1 MDLEQIIKRL
11 DWLDDER
18 RKDKLTIATLEE
30 KVNNLAGSIPS
41 LLQQIKEQ
49 SLELA
54 RLAGAMPRFDQL
66 ETMIGQI
73 RVETNRTVEAAERQ
87 RVERDREIEKQRRA
101 DVESLNAAIGDV
113 RKGLDP
119 IPELKR
125 SLQARVEEEFR
136 LGRLIEELEL
146 KLSESMRG
154 DEEYRRAQKL
164 LEDAQRQDTKRL
176 TDLQGEV
183 AALRKR
189 MEEQRGKSDLN
200 AESLRKIEMRLSE
213 FQAAEGERRQ
223 AQTAFIE
230 KQNLIQV
237 ERDRVWKDWK
247 VRFEVIEKSAQNL
260 DAQLQALDATHR
272 SIKRAQEGF
281 EEISQRFERR
291 INEIT
296 EMQRLSEDRFRQEWV
311 SFQADDQKRWTNYT
325 LSQEET
331 QREVNR
337 QFEKI
342 NERLVTLE
350 DSAQEI
356 QDLQRQV
363 IEETQKRLQALLS
376 TAHDWMEQYDKNFG
390 QTR

>member
-30 KVNNLAGSIPS
+30 KVNNLAGNIPS

-49 SLELA
+49 SLELS
-54 RLAGAMPRFDQL
+54 RLAGSMPRFDQL
-66 ETMIGQI
+66 ETMIGQV
-73 RVETNRTVEAAERQ
+73 RVETNRSVEAAERQ
-87 RVERDREIEKQRRA
+87 RIERDRDVEKQRRA
-101 DVESLNAAIGDV
+101 DVESLNIAIGDV

-125 SLQARVEEEFR
+125 SLQARVEEDFR

-146 KLSESMRG
+146 KLTESIRG

-230 KQNLIQV
+230 KQNLLQV
-237 ERDRVWKDWK
+237 ERDRVWKEWK

-311 SFQADDQKRWTNYT
+311 SFKADDQKRWTNYT

-350 DSAQEI
+350 DSAQDI
-356 QDLQRQV
+356 RDLQRQIV
-363 IEETQKRLQALLS
+363 EETQKRLQSLLS
-376 TAHDWMEQYDKNFG
+376 TAHDWMEQYDKTFG
-390 QTR
+390 QSR

>member
-18 RKDKLTIATLEE
+18 RKDKLTIATLED
-30 KVNNLAGSIPS
+30 KVSNLAGSIPP
-41 LLQQIKEQ
+41 LLQQVKEQ

-54 RLAGAMPRFDQL
+54 RLSASLPRFDQL
-66 ETMIGQI
+66 EAQIGQI
-73 RVETNRTVEAAERQ
+73 RVDTNRAIEAAERQ
-87 RVERDREIEKQRRA
+87 RVERDRDIEKQRRA
-101 DVESLNAAIGDV
+101 DVEALNLAIGEV

-119 IPELKR
+119 ITDLKR
-125 SLQARVEEEFR
+125 SLQARIEEDFR
-136 LGRLIEELEL
+136 LGRLIEELEH
-146 KLSESMRG
+146 KLVESTRG
-154 DEEYRRAQKL
+154 DEEYRRSQKL

-189 MEEQRGKSDLN
+189 LEEQRGKSDLN

-223 AQTAFIE
+223 VQTAFIE

-247 VRFEVIEKSAQNL
+247 VRFEVIEKSALNL

-281 EEISQRFERR
+281 DEISQRFERR

-296 EMQRLSEDRFRQEWV
+296 EMQRLTEDRFRQEWV
-311 SFQADDQKRWTNYT
+311 SFKADDQKRWTNYT

-331 QREVNR
+331 QREVSR
-337 QFEKI
+337 QFEKL
-342 NERLVTLE
+342 NERLVALE
-350 DSAQEI
+350 DTAQEVR
-356 QDLQRQV
+356 DVQRQ
-363 IEETQKRLQALLS
+363 ITEETQKHLQVLLS
-376 TAHDWMEQYDKNFG
+376 TAHDWMEQHDKTFG

>member
-30 KVNNLAGSIPS
+30 KVNNMAGSIPS

-54 RLAGAMPRFDQL
+54 RLSASLPRFDQL
-66 ETMIGQI
+66 ETMIGQV
-73 RVETNRTVEAAERQ
+73 RVETNRAMESAERQ
-87 RVERDREIEKQRRA
+87 RVERDREIERQRRA
-101 DVESLNAAIGDV
+101 DVEALNVAIGEV

-119 IPELKR
+119 IAELKR
-125 SLQARVEEEFR
+125 SLQARIDEDFR

-146 KLSESMRG
+146 KLTESMRG

-189 MEEQRGKSDLN
+189 LEEQRGKSDLN
-200 AESLRKIEMRLSE
+200 AESLRKIEMRLAE

-230 KQNLIQV
+230 KQNLLQV
-237 ERDRVWKDWK
+237 ERDRVWKEWK

-311 SFQADDQKRWTNYT
+311 SFKADDQKRWTNYT

-331 QREVNR
+331 QREVTR

-342 NERLVTLE
+342 NERLVMLE
-350 DSAQEI
+350 DASQDI
-356 QDLQRQV
+356 RDLQRQ
-363 IEETQKRLQALLS
+363 ITEETQKRLQMLLS
-376 TAHDWMEQYDKNFG
+376 TAHDWMEQYDKTFG
-390 QTR
+390 QSR

>member
-30 KVNNLAGSIPS
+30 KVNNLAGNIPS

-87 RVERDREIEKQRRA
+87 RVERDRDIEKQRRA
-101 DVESLNAAIGDV
+101 DVESLSIAIGDV

-125 SLQARVEEEFR
+125 SLQARVEEDFR

-146 KLSESMRG
+146 KLTESMRG

-189 MEEQRGKSDLN
+189 MEEQRGKSDLT

-230 KQNLIQV
+230 KQNLLQV
-237 ERDRVWKDWK
+237 ERDRIWKEWK
-247 VRFEVIEKSAQNL
+247 IRFEVIEKSAQNL
-260 DAQLQALDATHR
+260 DAQLQTLDATHR

-281 EEISQRFERR
+281 EEITQRFERR

-311 SFQADDQKRWTNYT
+311 SFKADDQKRWTNYT

-350 DSAQEI
+350 DNAQDI
-356 QDLQRQV
+356 RDLQRQIV
-363 IEETQKRLQALLS
+363 EETQKRLQSLLS
-376 TAHDWMEQYDKNFG
+376 TAHDWMEQYDKTFG
-390 QTR
+390 QSR

>member
-30 KVNNLAGSIPS
+30 KVNNMAGSIPS
-41 LLQQIKEQ
+41 LAQQIKEQ

-54 RLAGAMPRFDQL
+54 RLSASLPRFDQL
-66 ETMIGQI
+66 ETMIGQV
-73 RVETNRTVEAAERQ
+73 RVETNRAMESAERQ
-87 RVERDREIEKQRRA
+87 RVERDREIERQRRA
-101 DVESLNAAIGDV
+101 DVEALNVAIGEV

-119 IPELKR
+119 IAELKR
-125 SLQARVEEEFR
+125 SLQARIDEDFR

-146 KLSESMRG
+146 KLTESMRG

-189 MEEQRGKSDLN
+189 LEEQRGKSDLN
-200 AESLRKIEMRLSE
+200 AESLRKIEMRLAE

-230 KQNLIQV
+230 KQNLLQV
-237 ERDRVWKDWK
+237 ERDRVWKEWK

-311 SFQADDQKRWTNYT
+311 SFKADDQKRWANYT

-331 QREVNR
+331 QREVTR

-342 NERLVTLE
+342 NERLVMLE
-350 DSAQEI
+350 DASQDI
-356 QDLQRQV
+356 RDLQRQ
-363 IEETQKRLQALLS
+363 ITEETQKRLQMLLS
-376 TAHDWMEQYDKNFG
+376 TAHDWMEQYDKTFG
-390 QTR
+390 QSR

>member
-30 KVNNLAGSIPS
+30 KVNNLAGNIPS

-73 RVETNRTVEAAERQ
+73 RVETNRTIEAAERQ
-87 RVERDREIEKQRRA
+87 RVERDRDIEKQRRA
-101 DVESLNAAIGDV
+101 DVESLNIAIGDV

-125 SLQARVEEEFR
+125 SLQARVEEDFR

-146 KLSESMRG
+146 KLTESMRG

-230 KQNLIQV
+230 KQNLLQV
-237 ERDRVWKDWK
+237 ERDRIWKEWK

-260 DAQLQALDATHR
+260 DAQLQTLDATHR

-281 EEISQRFERR
+281 EEITQRFERR

-311 SFQADDQKRWTNYT
+311 SFKADDQKRWTNYT

-350 DSAQEI
+350 DNAQDI
-356 QDLQRQV
+356 RDLQRQIV
-363 IEETQKRLQALLS
+363 EETQKRLQLLLS
-376 TAHDWMEQYDKNFG
+376 TAHDWMEQYDKTFG
-390 QTR
+390 QSR

>member
-30 KVNNLAGSIPS
+30 KVNNLAGNIPS

-87 RVERDREIEKQRRA
+87 RVERDRDIEKQRRA
-101 DVESLNAAIGDV
+101 DVESLSIAIGDV

-125 SLQARVEEEFR
+125 SLQARVEEDFR

-146 KLSESMRG
+146 KLTESMRG

-189 MEEQRGKSDLN
+189 MEEQRGKSDLT

-230 KQNLIQV
+230 KQNLLQV
-237 ERDRVWKDWK
+237 ERDRIWKEWK
-247 VRFEVIEKSAQNL
+247 IRFEVIEKSAQNL
-260 DAQLQALDATHR
+260 DAQLQTLDATHR

-281 EEISQRFERR
+281 EEITQRFERR

-311 SFQADDQKRWTNYT
+311 SFKADDQKRWTNYT

-350 DSAQEI
+350 DTAQDI
-356 QDLQRQV
+356 RDLQRQIV
-363 IEETQKRLQALLS
+363 EETQKRLQLLLS
-376 TAHDWMEQYDKNFG
+376 TAHDWMEQYDKTFG
-390 QTR
+390 QSR

>member
-30 KVNNLAGSIPS
+30 KVSNMSGSIPP

-54 RLAGAMPRFDQL
+54 RLSASLPRFDQL

-73 RVETNRTVEAAERQ
+73 RVETNRAIEAAERQ
-87 RVERDREIEKQRRA
+87 RVERDRDIDKQRRA
-101 DVESLNAAIGDV
+101 DVESLNVAIGEV

-119 IPELKR
+119 ITDLKR
-125 SLQARVEEEFR
+125 SLQARVEEDFR
-136 LGRLIEELEL
+136 LSRLIEELEQ
-146 KLSESMRG
+146 KLVESTRG
-154 DEEYRRAQKL
+154 DEDYRRAQKL

-189 MEEQRGKSDLN
+189 LEEQRGKSDLN
-200 AESLRKIEMRLSE
+200 SESLRKIEMRLSE

-247 VRFEVIEKSAQNL
+247 VRFEVIEKSALNL

-281 EEISQRFERR
+281 DEISQRFERR

-296 EMQRLSEDRFRQEWV
+296 EMQRLTEDRFRQEWV
-311 SFQADDQKRWTNYT
+311 SFKADDQKRWTNYT

-331 QREVNR
+331 QREVTR
-337 QFEKI
+337 QFEKL
-342 NERLVTLE
+342 NERLVALE
-350 DSAQEI
+350 DTTQDVR
-356 QDLQRQV
+356 DLQRQ
-363 IEETQKRLQALLS
+363 ITEETQKRLQTLLS
-376 TAHDWMEQYDKNFG
+376 TAHDWMEQYDKAFG
-390 QTR
+390 QNR

>member
-1 MDLEQIIKRL
+1 MDLEQIIRRL

-30 KVNNLAGSIPS
+30 KVNNLSGSIPS

-87 RVERDREIEKQRRA
+87 RVERDRDIEKQRRA
-101 DVESLNAAIGDV
+101 DVESLNVAIGDV

-125 SLQARVEEEFR
+125 SLQARVEEDFR

-296 EMQRLSEDRFRQEWV
+296 EMQRLTEDRFRQEWV
-311 SFQADDQKRWTNYT
+311 SFKADDQKRWTNYT

-342 NERLVTLE
+342 NDRLVTLE

-356 QDLQRQV
+356 RDLQRQIV
-363 IEETQKRLQALLS
+363 EETQKRLQALLS

>member
-30 KVNNLAGSIPS
+30 KVNNMAGSIPS

-54 RLAGAMPRFDQL
+54 RLSASLPRFDQL
-66 ETMIGQI
+66 ETMIGQV
-73 RVETNRTVEAAERQ
+73 RVETNRAMESAERQ
-87 RVERDREIEKQRRA
+87 RVERDREIERQRRA
-101 DVESLNAAIGDV
+101 DVEALNVAIGEV

-119 IPELKR
+119 IAELKR
-125 SLQARVEEEFR
+125 SLQARIDEDFR

-146 KLSESMRG
+146 KLTESMRG

-189 MEEQRGKSDLN
+189 LEEQRGKSDLN
-200 AESLRKIEMRLSE
+200 AESLRKIEMRLAE

-230 KQNLIQV
+230 KQNLLQV
-237 ERDRVWKDWK
+237 ERDRVWKEWK

-311 SFQADDQKRWTNYT
+311 SFKADDQKRWANYT

-331 QREVNR
+331 QREVTR

-342 NERLVTLE
+342 NERLVMLE
-350 DSAQEI
+350 DASQDI
-356 QDLQRQV
+356 RDLQRQ
-363 IEETQKRLQALLS
+363 ITEETQKRLQMLLS
-376 TAHDWMEQYDKNFG
+376 TAHDWMEQYDKTFG
-390 QTR
+390 QSR

>member
-1 MDLEQIIKRL
+1 
-11 DWLDDER
+11 
-18 RKDKLTIATLEE
+18 
-30 KVNNLAGSIPS
+30 
-41 LLQQIKEQ
+41 
-49 SLELA
+49 
-54 RLAGAMPRFDQL
+54 
-66 ETMIGQI
+66 
-73 RVETNRTVEAAERQ
+73 
-87 RVERDREIEKQRRA
+87 
-101 DVESLNAAIGDV
+101 
-113 RKGLDP
+113 
-119 IPELKR
+119 
-125 SLQARVEEEFR
+125 
-136 LGRLIEELEL
+136 
-146 KLSESMRG
+146 MRG

-230 KQNLIQV
+230 KQNLLQV

-296 EMQRLSEDRFRQEWV
+296 EMQRLTEDRFRQEWV
-311 SFQADDQKRWTNYT
+311 SFKADDQKRWTNYT

-342 NERLVTLE
+342 NDRLVTLE
-350 DSAQEI
+350 DNAQEI
-356 QDLQRQV
+356 RDLQRQIV
-363 IEETQKRLQALLS
+363 EETQKRLQALLS
-376 TAHDWMEQYDKNFG
+376 TAHDWMEQYDKNFS

>member
-1 MDLEQIIKRL
+1 MDLEQIIRRL

-87 RVERDREIEKQRRA
+87 RVERDRDIEKQRRA
-101 DVESLNAAIGDV
+101 DVESLNVAIGDV

-125 SLQARVEEEFR
+125 SLQARVEEDFR

-296 EMQRLSEDRFRQEWV
+296 EMQRLTEDRFRQEWV
-311 SFQADDQKRWTNYT
+311 SFKADDQKRWTNYT

-342 NERLVTLE
+342 NDRLVTLE

-356 QDLQRQV
+356 RDLQRQIV
-363 IEETQKRLQALLS
+363 EETQKRLQALLS